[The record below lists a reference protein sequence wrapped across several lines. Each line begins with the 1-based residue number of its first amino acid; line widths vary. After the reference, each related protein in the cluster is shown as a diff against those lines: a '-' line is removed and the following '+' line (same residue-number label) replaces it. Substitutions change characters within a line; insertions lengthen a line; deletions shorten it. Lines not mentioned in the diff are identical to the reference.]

1 MLEASGCDVDKAR
14 KAGKNMVFVAAEC
27 GNVEAL
33 EMLVS
38 AGAKIDAPATTGETP
53 THVAQAKG
61 HAAAHAWLVARGGV
75 ATAPAKLCVYE
86 PCATNKD
93 GKWPLPPLPYPYDS
107 LVVRPST
114 PSFSPRHCVSNLRI
128 AQGADVLLSAALSL
142 TSTTRRCT
150 STTTS

>member
-1 MLEASGCDVDKAR
+1 MTTIAFGRTGMRAVILALAVCSG
-14 KAGKNMVFVAAEC
+14 FAA
-27 GNVEAL
+27 
-33 EMLVS
+33 
-38 AGAKIDAPATTGETP
+38 
-53 THVAQAKG
+53 
-61 HAAAHAWLVARGGV
+61 V

-114 PSFSPRHCVSNLRI
+114 PSFSPRLCVSGLRI

-150 STTTS
+150 STTTQ

>member
-1 MLEASGCDVDKAR
+1 MISAQVRAVLEASGCDVDKAR

-75 ATAPAKLCVYE
+75 ATAPAK
-86 PCATNKD
+86 K
-93 GKWPLPPLPYPYDS
+93 KS
-107 LVVRPST
+107 SF
-114 PSFSPRHCVSNLRI
+114 SFSPKK
-128 AQGADVLLSAALSL
+128 LSPKKSP
-142 TSTTRRCT
+142 SK
-150 STTTS
+150 

>member
-1 MLEASGCDVDKAR
+1 MSKGRAFLHSYSDGPFCGRRSQASGCDVDKAR

-53 THVAQAKG
+53 THVAQARG

-75 ATAPAKLCVYE
+75 ATAPAK
-86 PCATNKD
+86 K
-93 GKWPLPPLPYPYDS
+93 KS
-107 LVVRPST
+107 SF
-114 PSFSPRHCVSNLRI
+114 SFSPKK
-128 AQGADVLLSAALSL
+128 LSPKKSP
-142 TSTTRRCT
+142 SK
-150 STTTS
+150 